1 MKYSKVQIF
10 SCRCPI
16 IGSEKGLKLR
26 TKADVTVQNAR
37 TESLYAS
44 LLVNRII

>member
-1 MKYSKVQIF
+1 MQMSDYWV
-10 SCRCPI
+10 R
-16 IGSEKGLKLR
+16 KGLKLR

-44 LLVNRII
+44 